1 MATAVE
7 LDLLL
12 ETDQG
17 GNIVAL
23 SSRDLSGEGG
33 IEVVDIG
40 LVMLLMMQFHDLL
53 GNDGLKGLMGKIS
66 AYQPF
71 RPYPTR
77 DLHRRHMEGEA
88 GCEFEP
94 T

>member
-12 ETDQG
+12 ETDQR

-40 LVMLLMMQFHDLL
+40 FVMLLMMQFHDLL
-53 GNDGLKGLMGKIS
+53 GNDGLKGLMGKN
-66 AYQPF
+66 
-71 RPYPTR
+71 
-77 DLHRRHMEGEA
+77 
-88 GCEFEP
+88 
-94 T
+94 